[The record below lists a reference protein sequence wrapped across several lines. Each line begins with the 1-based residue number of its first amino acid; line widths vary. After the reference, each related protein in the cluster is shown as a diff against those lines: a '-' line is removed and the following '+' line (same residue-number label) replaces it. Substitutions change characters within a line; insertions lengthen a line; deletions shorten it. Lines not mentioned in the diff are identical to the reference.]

1 MFKFKLFRRS
11 LTKRNALLVFRQ
23 TQFQVFCLLKQ
34 PAVFLL
40 GISLSYRGEE
50 ACIKLPFYK
59 RNQNYL
65 RQMAFA
71 PILAGAEC
79 AAAFPLVSEI
89 YLNQLP
95 IKLMIK
101 SGGFDI
107 SRPLKTTGT
116 FLVPNLEDLKSELS
130 GSWHNKS
137 LVIPVDLFDQENNA
151 IGQFKFDAVL
161 KQGTHK

>member
-1 MFKFKLFRRS
+1 MIKFMSFRS
-11 LTKRNALLVFRQ
+11 KQTKRNVRLAFRQ
-23 TQFQVFCLLKQ
+23 VQFQMFCILKQ
-34 PAVFLL
+34 PTLFIL
-40 GISLSYRGEE
+40 GISLSYRGEK
-50 ACIKLPFYK
+50 ACIKLPFHK

-89 YLNQLP
+89 YLNKLP

-107 SRPLKTTGT
+107 SRPLKSTGI
-116 FLVPNLEDLKSELS
+116 FMVPNIEDVKSELM
-130 GSWHNKS
+130 GDWRNKR
-137 LVIPVDLFDQENNA
+137 LEIPVNLYDYDNNI

-161 KQGTHK
+161 KQWAA